1 MSLSTAATAKA
12 QFGDLTTA
20 NQNVAIH
27 TPAAQAAG
35 KFAEYL
41 AEKQAAGKPAPASAN
56 GAPRPD
62 ELAKTLFGKAF
73 DRSTGTVNLDQVSG
87 ATRQHTAEF
96 AGLLRQRLAAA
107 KLDPNLPV
115 NLSIGA
121 DHRIIVDN
129 SNPQAADITKLFQD
143 DPALAQAYRD
153 VAGENDRLA
162 LLQTGAGYVKEWNAA
177 TGDSERQALW
187 TRYSELMNRL
197 SGTFSGRMTFG
208 PGTATAESQQMLRR
222 MGVATA

>member
-1 MSLSTAATAKA
+1 MSTNTTMSPSTTATAKA
-12 QFGDLTTA
+12 QFGDRTTA

-41 AEKQAAGKPAPASAN
+41 AEKQAAGKPVAAPAN

-73 DRSTGTVNLDQVSG
+73 DRATGTVNLDRVTA

-96 AGLLRQRLAAA
+96 AGLLRQRLEAA
-107 KLDPNLPV
+107 KLDPNQPV

-121 DHRIIVDN
+121 DHRVIVDN
-129 SNPQAADITKLFQD
+129 SNPQADRKSTRLN
-143 DPALAQAYRD
+143 YRPKC
-153 VAGENDRLA
+153 A
-162 LLQTGAGYVKEWNAA
+162 
-177 TGDSERQALW
+177 SH
-187 TRYSELMNRL
+187 
-197 SGTFSGRMTFG
+197 
-208 PGTATAESQQMLRR
+208 
-222 MGVATA
+222 

>member
-1 MSLSTAATAKA
+1 MSLLTAAAKA

-20 NQNVAIH
+20 KQNVAIH
-27 TPAAQAAG
+27 TPAALAAG

-41 AEKQAAGKPAPASAN
+41 AEKRIASEPVVTPPN

-62 ELAKTLFGKAF
+62 QLAKTLFGDLF
-73 DRSTGTVNLDQVSG
+73 DPTTGSVKLDQLAA
-87 ATRQHTAEF
+87 ATRRHTAEF
-96 AGLLRQRLAAA
+96 AGLLRQRMAAA
-107 KLDPNLPV
+107 KIDPNQPV

-121 DHRIIVDN
+121 NQRIIVDN
-129 SNPQAADITKLFQD
+129 TNPHASEIARLFQD

-153 VAGENDRLA
+153 VAGQNDRLA
-162 LLQTGAGYVKEWNAA
+162 LLQAGSGYVKEWNAA
-177 TGDSERQALW
+177 TTDGERQALW

-197 SGTFSGRMTFG
+197 SGAFNSRMAFA

-222 MGVATA
+222 MGVAAA